1 MSENATRWTRR
12 ISLGSL
18 TLVLGSLVLAMAGC
32 ATVRNYGRHPGPRTM
47 GRYAPVDRPFDGNL
61 EVVTFNIQLSKRV
74 DDAIF
79 ELSETPELAD
89 ADFLL
94 LQEMDDLGVE
104 RMARLLQYDYVYY
117 PASVQSKNHRNF
129 GNAVLSKW
137 PIRDAGRV
145 DLPHENP
152 KNHQR
157 RIAVWADVVVDG
169 REIRVYS
176 AHTATIWLRT
186 DEREDQ
192 VETLARRARDVGEM
206 GEADRRKPVIV
217 GGDFNTVS
225 GHDVRA
231 LRAAFAE
238 AGLTCASEGVDHT
251 RNLLWGL
258 RHVTMDHVFVRGLT
272 ERSCGR
278 AASTEAS
285 DHLPVWVRLEL
296 DR

>member
-1 MSENATRWTRR
+1 
-12 ISLGSL
+12 
-18 TLVLGSLVLAMAGC
+18 
-32 ATVRNYGRHPGPRTM
+32 M
-47 GRYAPVDRPFDGNL
+47 GRYAPAGRPFDGSL

-89 ADFLL
+89 ADFVL

-104 RMARLLQYDYVYY
+104 RMARLLEYDYVYY

-129 GNAVLSKW
+129 GNAVLSRW
-137 PIRDAGRV
+137 PIREAGRV
-145 DLPHENP
+145 DLPLENP

-157 RIAVWADVVVDG
+157 RIAVWADVVIDG

-176 AHTATIWLRT
+176 VHTATIWLRT

-192 VETLARRARDVGEM
+192 ARTLAEEA
-206 GEADRRKPVIV
+206 GEADPDRPVIV

-231 LRAAFAE
+231 LRAAFAD
-238 AGLTCASEGVDHT
+238 AGLACASEGVDHT
-251 RNLLWGL
+251 RSLLWGL

-272 ERSCGR
+272 MRSCGR